1 MRFRRSAQAHAPHRD
16 TRLTRTTDVSPGQTL
31 LLLGATGLVGRQV
44 LRQALADPRV
54 ARVIAPTRRP
64 LAGDPFLA
72 DPRLSNPVLDV
83 EHLSAQSPWWTV
95 DAVVCA
101 LGTTMARAGSREAFR
116 RIDAELPLQI
126 ARWCRA
132 GGARAFALNSALG
145 ADPASRVFYS
155 RVKGELEQALRAL
168 DFPSLTLVRPGLLG
182 GDREERRPAERAGI
196 LVSQALAPLLPRR
209 YRVVPAER
217 VAHHLLRAALTGA
230 PGVTVLPSE
239 SLT

>member
-1 MRFRRSAQAHAPHRD
+1 M
-16 TRLTRTTDVSPGQTL
+16 TRTAADSPGQTL
-31 LLLGATGLVGRQV
+31 LLLGASGLVGRQV

-54 ARVIAPTRRP
+54 AQVIAPSRRP
-64 LAGDPFLA
+64 LVADPRLA
-72 DPRLSNPVLDV
+72 NPRLSNPVVDF
-83 EHLSAQSPWWTV
+83 EHLPAQPPWWTV

-101 LGTTMARAGSREAFR
+101 LGTTMALAGSREAFR
-116 RIDAELPLQI
+116 RVDFGLPLQI
-126 ARWCRA
+126 ARGCRA
-132 GGARAFALNSALG
+132 AGARAFALNSALG

-182 GDREERRPAERAGI
+182 GEREQSRPAERIGI
-196 LVSQALAPLLPRR
+196 LVSQALAPILPRR

-217 VAHHLLRAALTGA
+217 VAYHLLQAALA
-230 PGVTVLPSE
+230 AVPGVAVLPSE

>member
-1 MRFRRSAQAHAPHRD
+1 
-16 TRLTRTTDVSPGQTL
+16 
-31 LLLGATGLVGRQV
+31 LLGATGLVGRQV
-44 LRQALADPRV
+44 LRQALADLRV

-64 LAGDPFLA
+64 LAGDPLLADPRLADPRVADPRLA
-72 DPRLSNPVLDV
+72 DPRLSNPVLDF

-95 DAVVCA
+95 HAVVCA

-116 RIDAELPLQI
+116 RIDVELPLQI

-182 GDREERRPAERAGI
+182 GDRDERRPAERAGI